1 MDDIIQRC
9 HEILHLP
16 EKTTREEVREAYN
29 KIVHSGHLQKEEW
42 EKTKEI
48 DWAYETLM
56 RSFLET
62 EEHDRQ
68 DASPALQ
75 ETPYVIDD
83 SLVTRLKNL
92 IFSVEEKK
100 IPFISAAGLLSFSAS
115 LSGDWYLFLNPSR
128 VTMPGNPSYTL
139 LTCRSMKPG
148 IFSFH
153 LLAVFCMSWG
163 EVSSRSSSLL
173 FVS

>member
-92 IFSVEEKK
+92 IFSVE
-100 IPFISAAGLLSFSAS
+100 
-115 LSGDWYLFLNPSR
+115 
-128 VTMPGNPSYTL
+128 
-139 LTCRSMKPG
+139 
-148 IFSFH
+148 
-153 LLAVFCMSWG
+153 
-163 EVSSRSSSLL
+163 
-173 FVS
+173 